1 MSRHDEPTGGT
12 RGGTYG
18 GGVRAGLVYAHEREN
33 ANTVELEDIVARLV
47 GLVGLLVERGVLD
60 ADEVERARTR
70 AAAAVRDRMVEQGN
84 VIIHRQF
91 KVSKHEFAD
100 IPQIDCDKRVH
111 LCRAACCRLQVGL
124 SIEDVEEGI
133 LRWHTFHPYALA
145 KTPDGYCV
153 HMDEETCGCTVY
165 THRPIPC
172 RAFDCSGDMRIWLD
186 FEARIPNPRL
196 HDPDW
201 PDCLKDRGD
210 D

>member
-1 MSRHDEPTGGT
+1 MPGLDDPLGGA
-12 RGGTYG
+12 RAGPAKA
-18 GGVRAGLVYAHEREN
+18 GVRAGLVYAHEREN
-33 ANTVELEDIVARLV
+33 ANTVELEDLIARLV

-60 ADEVERARTR
+60 AVEVDAARTR

-100 IPQIDCDKRVH
+100 LPQIDCDKRVH

-165 THRPIPC
+165 AHRPIPC
-172 RAFDCSGDMRIWLD
+172 RAFDCSDDTRIWLD

-196 HDPDW
+196 HDPEW
-201 PDCLKDRGD
+201 PDCLKDPGD
-210 D
+210 A